1 MKFLIT
7 TKYGM
12 QEFSHFEYIYD
23 SRMGIYNLNFYN
35 GLKKVFILDFEVK
48 VNLENTIKSLYY
60 TIATAAP
67 GALLIDFTKVLNVTS
82 EKEYLGY
89 GIDP

>member
-23 SRMGIYNLNFYN
+23 NRMGTYNLNFYDK
-35 GLKKVFILDFEVK
+35 GQKVFTLEFEVK
-48 VNLENTIKSLYY
+48 ANLENAIKSLYH

-67 GALLIDFTKVLNVTS
+67 GALLIDYTKVLRVKN
-82 EKEYLGY
+82 EKEYLEY
-89 GIDP
+89 DIDP

>member
-23 SRMGIYNLNFYN
+23 DRMGIYNLNFYN
-35 GLKKVFILDFEVK
+35 GLHKIFTLGFEIK
-48 VNLENTIKSLYY
+48 ANLENAIKSLYY
-60 TIATAAP
+60 TIAAAAP
-67 GALLIDFTKVLNVTS
+67 GALLIDFTKVLNVKS

-89 GIDP
+89 GINL

>member
-23 SRMGIYNLNFYN
+23 NRMGIYNLNFYN
-35 GLKKVFILDFEVK
+35 GLQKVFTLEFEVK
-48 VNLENTIKSLYY
+48 TSLENAIKSLYY

-67 GALLIDFTKVLNVTS
+67 GALLIDCTKVLNVNC